1 MATNLDRK
9 YQRSIDYLDENF
21 AFFLTH
27 VLNMGDPEWRNDVPT
42 AAVALPKDEN
52 DFRNFKY
59 VFNPTFADALSDN
72 DLAFIMAHETMHI
85 LLNHLRLHRTFDR
98 PDVFNIAAD
107 CVINDYLDSMGLTA
121 PEYVMTGEKN
131 VGYNCANATVGEV
144 YRALMKN
151 PPQQQDGQGQGDGG
165 GGQGQPGQG
174 GGGQGDGQPQQPMQ
188 GNGQAIDDHSW
199 MEPEKQGASA
209 DDREQQ
215 EKAADRI
222 YEDTKNQEGVPSPMQ
237 DTRDD
242 DNSASKYGSPGGGPG
257 SQGPGALMSWAKQKG
272 VGLKWAELL
281 KRINP
286 DVFKSR
292 RGPRPRTSWRV
303 QRRKLNGIA
312 GRYPD
317 VRLPIYEKPS
327 SQTGGET
334 PAIVMA
340 LDTSGSCISYADT
353 FITLAKSIPQDR
365 IKLFPCTFT
374 TAYQELDLNDPK
386 YSSGGTHFDCIE
398 QFIEDKVV
406 PQLGHYPK
414 SVVVIT
420 DGEASFSNKMPKGE
434 HKDRWLWLLTDGG
447 RYKYSELPGGEEA
460 LSKYATGV

>member
-1 MATNLDRK
+1 MSSDLDRK
-9 YQRSIDYLDENF
+9 YQRSIEYLDENF

-27 VLNMGDPEWRNDVPT
+27 VLNMGDPDWRNDIPT
-42 AAVALPKDEN
+42 AAVALPKDEI

-59 VFNPTFADALSDN
+59 VFNPTFANSLSDEH
-72 DLAFIMAHETMHI
+72 LAFVMAHETMHI
-85 LLNHLRLHRTFDR
+85 LLNHLRLHKTFDR
-98 PDVFNIAAD
+98 KDVFNIAAD
-107 CVINDYLDSMGLTA
+107 CVINDYLTSMGLDG
-121 PEYVMTGEKN
+121 PDFMTGEKN
-131 VGYNCANATVGEV
+131 VGYDCSNSTVGEV

-151 PPQQQDGQGQGDGG
+151 PPQPEGQQGEGQDGADSD
-165 GGQGQPGQG
+165 GQPGHG
-174 GGGQGDGQPQQPMQ
+174 PMQ

-199 MEPEKQGASA
+199 MEPENQGGSV
-209 DDREQQ
+209 DEREQQ
-215 EKAADRI
+215 EKAADKI
-222 YEDTKNQEGVPSPMQ
+222 YEDTKNKEGVPSPVE
-237 DTRDD
+237 DTREDD
-242 DNSASKYGSPGGGPG
+242 SQQSKYGSPGGGPG
-257 SQGPGALMSWAKQKG
+257 SSGPGALKNWAKQKG

-292 RGPRPRTSWRV
+292 RGPRPRTSWRAN
-303 QRRKLNGIA
+303 RRKLGGMV

-327 SQTGGET
+327 NQKGGEV

-365 IKLFPCTFT
+365 IKLFCCTFT
-374 TAYQELDLNDPK
+374 TRYQELDLENPV

-398 QFIEDKVV
+398 AYIEEKVV

-420 DGEASFSNKMPKGE
+420 DGEATFSQKMPK
-434 HKDRWLWLLTDGG
+434 KDNQNRWLWLLTAGG
-447 RYKYSELPGGEEA
+447 RYVWGELPGDRENLE
-460 LSKYATGV
+460 KYATGV